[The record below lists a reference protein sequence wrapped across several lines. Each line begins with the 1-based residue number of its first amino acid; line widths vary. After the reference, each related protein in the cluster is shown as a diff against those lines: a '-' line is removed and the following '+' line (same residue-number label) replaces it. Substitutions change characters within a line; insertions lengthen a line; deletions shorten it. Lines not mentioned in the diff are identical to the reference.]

1 MVKGL
6 ESKACEK
13 EMEGRPRGSLWLL
26 LSDDSTRAWV
36 NSMELHQ
43 GKVGLRITHGAMG
56 MALSCRSSRG
66 IWTSLS
72 VLDLNFGSF

>member
-1 MVKGL
+1 
-6 ESKACEK
+6 
-13 EMEGRPRGSLWLL
+13 MEGRPRGSLWLL

-56 MALSCRSSRG
+56 MALSCRCSRG
-66 IWTSLS
+66 IWT
-72 VLDLNFGSF
+72 